1 MNIDMHAENI
11 SIRKEYPTNGR
22 FIALR
27 IEERG
32 SNTEIGLFI
41 NDVSQWWALRNSLP
55 KHAEYYL
62 RSGDGDRLTGDE
74 ADEYAR
80 SVHDEFFAESD
91 AA

>member
-1 MNIDMHAENI
+1 MNIDIHAENI
-11 SIRKEYPTNGR
+11 SISKEYPTNGR
-22 FIALR
+22 FIGLR

-32 SNTEIGLFI
+32 SVTEIGLFI
-41 NDVSQWWALRNSLP
+41 NDVSQWWALRTSIP

-62 RSGDGDRLTGDE
+62 RSEDGDRLTGDN

-80 SVHDEFFAESD
+80 SLYDEFLAEQI

>member
-11 SIRKEYPTNGR
+11 SIRKEFPSNGR
-22 FIALR
+22 FIELR

-32 SNTEIGLFI
+32 SVTKLGLFI
-41 NDVSQWWALRNSLP
+41 NDVSQWWALRTSIP

-62 RSGDGDRLTGDE
+62 RSEDQERLTGDM
-74 ADEYAR
+74 ADKYAR
-80 SVHDEFFAESD
+80 SLYDEFLTELS